1 MKKFT
6 FIKNAAI
13 ITVTTLLLRG
23 IGMAFRVYISNSIGT
38 EGMGLYQLITSVYFL
53 LITIAT
59 SGFTVAV
66 TRMVVEEMNSGSE
79 KTVKALIRKIV
90 AVSIAVGVAAA
101 VLLYLFSD
109 VISLY
114 WIQDERASLSL
125 KILAPSLPF
134 MSAAA
139 CFKGYFS
146 ARRRMAVS
154 SGSQIFEQLIRVGIV
169 LVLLMRFSGYG
180 ITAACAAIMI
190 GDTVSECLSCLYLW
204 IGYMADKRKMASEC
218 AGGGGGGKIM
228 SRFLNIA
235 LPISGGAVLNSSLRT
250 VENIIVPSALTK
262 YNSSRE
268 QSLSEFGAIK
278 GMALPLI
285 FFPSSLLSAFST
297 LLMPEITESKSLK
310 QHRRLERIINQSMHL
325 CLTISILISGLFTV
339 FADELGQII
348 YNSSEVG
355 FYIKVLAPLIPFMYI
370 ESIVD
375 GILKGLGQQVSTLK
389 YGVID
394 SCIRIALIL
403 VLLPFT
409 GIKGF
414 LFVMIVSNCFT
425 PILNM
430 ARMIKVTGVKL
441 KWSRIFI
448 KPCIGIVISCLI
460 AKFGVNAIESLRELP
475 VIIIICIGSAA
486 AALGYIGFLYAFRC
500 LPSIKKLRELKTA
513 RT

>member
-13 ITVTTLLLRG
+13 ITITTLLLRG
-23 IGMAFRVYISNSIGT
+23 IGMVFRVYISNVVGS

-59 SGFTVAV
+59 SGFTIAV
-66 TRMVVEEMNSGSE
+66 TRMVVEEMNTGSK
-79 KTVKALIRKIV
+79 KTVNALMRKITAISV
-90 AVSIAVGVAAA
+90 IVGLVSGA
-101 VLLYLFSD
+101 LLYLLSD

-125 KILAPSLPF
+125 KILSPSLPF

-139 CFKGYFS
+139 CFKGYFT
-146 ARRRMAVS
+146 ARRRVSVS
-154 SGSQIFEQLIRVGIV
+154 SGSQIFEQIIRVGIV
-169 LVLLMRFSGYG
+169 LVLLMKFSQYG
-180 ITAACAAIMI
+180 IAAACAAIMI
-190 GDTVSECLSCLYLW
+190 GDTISECLSCLYLW
-204 IGYMADKRKMASEC
+204 IGYMADKRKMSASC
-218 AGGGGGGKIM
+218 GDGAGGGKIL
-228 SRFLNIA
+228 SRFFGIA
-235 LPISGGAVLNSSLRT
+235 LPISGGAILNSSLRT
-250 VENIIVPSALTK
+250 VENIIVPNNLTK

-268 QSLSEFGAIK
+268 ESLSQFGAIK

-310 QHRRLERIINQSMHL
+310 QHKRLERIINQSMHL

-348 YNSSEVG
+348 YSSSEVG
-355 FYIKVLAPLIPFMYI
+355 FYIKVLSPLIPFMYI

-389 YGVID
+389 YSVID

-403 VLLPFT
+403 LLLPFT

-425 PILNM
+425 SILNM
-430 ARMIKVTGVKL
+430 VRMIKVTGVKL

-448 KPCIGIVISCLI
+448 KPCIGIIISCLT
-460 AKFGVNAIESLRELP
+460 AKFGVDAISNFLNMP
-475 VIIIICIGSAA
+475 VLIILFVGAA
-486 AALGYIGFLYAFRC
+486 VATLGYMGFLYVFRC
-500 LPSIKKLRELKTA
+500 LPSIKKLRELKKA
-513 RT
+513 

>member
-13 ITVTTLLLRG
+13 ITITTLLLRG
-23 IGMAFRVYISNSIGT
+23 IGMVFRVYISNSIGT
-38 EGMGLYQLITSVYFL
+38 EGMGLYQLITSIYFL

-59 SGFTVAV
+59 SGFTIAV
-66 TRMVVEEMNSGSE
+66 TRMVVEEINTGNKKS
-79 KTVKALIRKIV
+79 VNALMRKIT
-90 AVSIAVGVAAA
+90 AVSVMVGLASAA
-101 VLLYLFSD
+101 LLYMFSD
-109 VISLY
+109 IISLY
-114 WIQDERASLSL
+114 WIKDERASLSL

-134 MSAAA
+134 MSIAA
-139 CFKGYFS
+139 CFKGYFT
-146 ARRRMAVS
+146 ARRKISVS
-154 SGSQIFEQLIRVGIV
+154 SGSQIFEQIIRVGIV
-169 LVLLMRFSGYG
+169 LVLLMHFSKYG
-180 ITAACAAIMI
+180 IAAACAAIMI
-190 GDTVSECLSCLYLW
+190 GDTLSECLSCLYLW
-204 IGYMADKRKMASEC
+204 IGYMADKRKMAAEC
-218 AGGGGGGKIM
+218 GNKPGRGKIL
-228 SRFLNIA
+228 SRFFGIA

-250 VENIIVPSALTK
+250 VENIIVPNNLTK

-310 QHRRLERIINQSMHL
+310 QHKRLERIINQSMHL

-348 YNSSEVG
+348 YGSSEVG

-389 YGVID
+389 YGIAD

-430 ARMIKVTGVKL
+430 ARMIKVTGIKL
-441 KWSRIFI
+441 KWSRILI

-460 AKFGVNAIESLRELP
+460 SKFGINILNGIINVP
-475 VIIIICIGSAA
+475 VLIIILIGASAA
-486 AALGYIGFLYAFRC
+486 TLSYMGFLYIFKC
-500 LPSIKKLRELKTA
+500 LPSIKKLRELKKG
-513 RT
+513 